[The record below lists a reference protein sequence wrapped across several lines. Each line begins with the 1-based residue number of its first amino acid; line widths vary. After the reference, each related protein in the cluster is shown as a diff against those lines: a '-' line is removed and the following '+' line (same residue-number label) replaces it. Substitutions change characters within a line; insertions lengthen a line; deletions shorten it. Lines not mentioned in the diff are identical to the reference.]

1 MKLYEIINATEC
13 LRLVANN
20 KNLPTR
26 IAYKLYT
33 MIKSI
38 SDEMDFFEKKK
49 YELFEKYGQE
59 ADGGLI
65 VPEANKV
72 LFLAELEE
80 LKSID
85 CSKEIE
91 KVDIS
96 LDIDLGVSPADIAL
110 LEPFI
115 NFIE

>member
-13 LRLVANN
+13 LRSISSN

-33 MIKSI
+33 MIKNV

-49 YELFEKYGQE
+49 YELFEKYGLE
-59 ADGGLI
+59 EGDGLVI
-65 VPEANKV
+65 PEYNKRD
-72 LFLAELEE
+72 FLTELED

-96 LDIDLGVSPADIAL
+96 LDIDLGVSPTDIAL